1 MFEARSL
8 LLGAAIWLL
17 SGCSA
22 LSPFSSV
29 TKLDLQL
36 KASEQLNHDLNGRP
50 SPIVLRL
57 FELRHPVAF
66 ENADFFSLYDRA
78 RESLPQDLIATQEL
92 ELRPGE
98 DLALKLRIAPG
109 SRYVGLLAA
118 YRDLPHT
125 RWRHV
130 LTLPDTQRSEVR
142 LVLDHTGILQASGL
156 PDRMELRP

>member
-8 LLGAAIWLL
+8 LLCTSIWLL

-36 KASEQLNHDLNGRP
+36 TASEQLNHDLNGRP

-98 DLALKLRIAPG
+98 DLALKLRVAPG

-130 LTLPDTQRSEVR
+130 LSLPAAQRSEGR
-142 LVLDHTGILQASGL
+142 LVLDHTGIHQASGL
-156 PDRMELRP
+156 SEGTEPRP